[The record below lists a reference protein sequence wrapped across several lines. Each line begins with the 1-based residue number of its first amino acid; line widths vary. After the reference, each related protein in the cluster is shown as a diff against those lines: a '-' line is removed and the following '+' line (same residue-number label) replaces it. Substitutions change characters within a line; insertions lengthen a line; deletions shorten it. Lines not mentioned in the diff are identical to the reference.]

1 MPQTFWEEE
10 GWLPDSGD
18 YLAETLEREIARLTR
33 VSERR
38 AKVMVVDDMQTM
50 RLLLTQALRG
60 TGFSQVVRAA
70 DGETALHA
78 LREENCDLALVDWNM
93 PRMDGLELLDQVRSD
108 ADLCDLVFIM
118 VTGETLDQR
127 VIQAAEEK
135 QDAYLTKPISPE
147 KLTRRLG
154 NILEKRL
161 TMARARQLSNQGK
174 VEAAIE
180 QVMTAAHNN
189 PRAHWPLLGLGEL
202 LVRHERWEDARRC
215 YQRLLQ
221 INPEVLSALVSLGR
235 IEEKLGQVEAGR
247 LIYQQALAANPLFL
261 KAYDALAES
270 LAAEGDYKGALAAL
284 KGALMARG
292 TENAGR
298 QEIWGRLHYQLGDY
312 AAAEAAFA
320 KALALKPRRNVV
332 KNNLALGRSRLGQN
346 LLAEALPAL
355 QKAVETGATEQEQ
368 TERVDA
374 QLLLGATHLRRGD
387 LKSAARVFAQM
398 ENPHRW
404 PGGKPPFKPNHL
416 HREVGGVYLGANLA
430 GEAHAHFV
438 KSMRADL
445 DDAENYEAIREAC
458 RLAGRPELAQSA
470 QEEAGRLQDQA
481 VEACSTRGLALV
493 KRGQFAD
500 ALAEYQKGLALD
512 PQAGRLQF
520 NLAKVYYRLKQ
531 PAESF
536 RAMIAAAKLGFT
548 KQDWE
553 LLVEV
558 ARFLVIL
565 GRQEQAT
572 ALLRQI
578 QGKAPDY
585 QEAAKALAEIEKAAP
600 LPEPEEG
607 TWPDSTAP

>member
-1 MPQTFWEEE
+1 MSQTFIREE
-10 GWLPDSGD
+10 GWLPDSTD

-33 VSERR
+33 VAERR
-38 AKVMVVDDMQTM
+38 ARVMVVDDMQTM

-60 TGFSQVVRAA
+60 AGFSEVVRAA

-78 LREENCDLALVDWNM
+78 LQEENCDLALVDWNM
-93 PRMDGLELLDQVRSD
+93 PRMDGLELLDHVRSD

-154 NILEKRL
+154 HILEKRL
-161 TMARARQLSNQGK
+161 TMARAWQLSYQGK

-180 QVMTAAHNN
+180 QVVTAAHNN

-202 LVRHERWEDARRC
+202 LVRHERWEEARRC

-221 INPEVLSALVSLGR
+221 INPEVLSALVFLGR
-235 IEEKLGQVEAGR
+235 IEEKLGQVELGR
-247 LIYQQALAANPLFL
+247 QMYRQALAANPMFL
-261 KAYDALAES
+261 RAYDALAES
-270 LAAEGDYKGALAAL
+270 LAAEDDYPGALSAL
-284 KGALMARG
+284 QGAIEARG
-292 TENAGR
+292 TENANR

-320 KALALKPRRNVV
+320 KALALKPRRNAV
-332 KNNLALGRSRLGQN
+332 KNNLALGKSRLGQN

-355 QKAVETGATEQEQ
+355 QKAVEMGETERDQ

-374 QLLLGATHLRRGD
+374 HLLLGATYLHCND
-387 LKSAARVFAQM
+387 LERAAQVFAQM
-398 ENPHRW
+398 ESPHHW
-404 PGGKPPFKPNHL
+404 PGGKPPFKLNHL
-416 HREVGGVYLGANLA
+416 HREVGCVYLGTDFADKA
-430 GEAHAHFV
+430 REHFV
-438 KSMRADL
+438 KSMCRDL
-445 DDAENYEAIREAC
+445 DDADNYEAIREVC
-458 RLAGRPELAQSA
+458 RLAGRPELAQGA
-470 QEEAGRLQDQA
+470 QEEVDRLQEQE
-481 VEACSTRGLALV
+481 VEACSARGLLRVKQGRFKEAL
-493 KRGQFAD
+493 K
-500 ALAEYQKGLALD
+500 EYQRGLALD

-520 NLAKVYYRLKQ
+520 NLAKVYYRLRQ
-531 PAESF
+531 PADSF
-536 RAMIAAAKLGFT
+536 KAMINATKLGFS

-558 ARFLVIL
+558 ARFLVVL
-565 GRQEQAT
+565 GRRDQAT

-578 QGKAPDY
+578 QSKVPDY
-585 QEAAKALAEIEKAAP
+585 QEAAKALAEIENTFP
-600 LPEPEEG
+600 LTEPEEEAR
-607 TWPDSTAP
+607 PDSTAP